1 LRPTPP
7 ALPCAAAVID
17 WPALL
22 AISRLTELSDESDQR
37 WTVSRLPDL
46 FSGGTHGA
54 EPLQT
59 APAAVGG
66 NGDALPPAPFE
77 TGVVSF
83 ASVFSANF
91 AVSLQLPGGFV
102 APWVPAAAVGVALVG
117 VLAAVALFVFL
128 LERRLRYNL
137 LVSMLPARVVRR
149 MGSLSGAACADP
161 SAGAAAKAAGAN
173 LGAGAGTA
181 AGAAAT
187 NAAGSFAE
195 RHEHVTVLFTGEGTV
210 PLDERAPPF

>member
-1 LRPTPP
+1 M
-7 ALPCAAAVID
+7 
-17 WPALL
+17 
-22 AISRLTELSDESDQR
+22 TELSDSHDQL
-37 WTVSRLPDL
+37 WTVSRLPDR
-46 FSGGTHGA
+46 FRGGTYGA

-66 NGDALPPAPFE
+66 NSAALPPAPFE
-77 TGVVSF
+77 AGVV
-83 ASVFSANF
+83 ATAPVYSAWF

-117 VLAAVALFVFL
+117 VLSALALFVFL

-149 MGSLSGAACADP
+149 MGSVSGTACADP

-173 LGAGAGTA
+173 LGEGAGAA
-181 AGAAAT
+181 AGAAAA

-195 RHEHVTVLFTGEGTV
+195 RHEHVTVLFTGEASAG
-210 PLDERAPPF
+210 DGAAR